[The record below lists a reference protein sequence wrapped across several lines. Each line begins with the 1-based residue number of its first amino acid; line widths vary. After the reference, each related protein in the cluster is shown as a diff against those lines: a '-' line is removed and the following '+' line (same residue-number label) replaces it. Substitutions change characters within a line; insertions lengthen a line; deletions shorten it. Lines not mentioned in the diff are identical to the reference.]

1 MAVFGYLRVST
12 LQQASEGESLETQK
26 KQVLGYAES
35 RGLKLGC
42 EDIFIEKGVS
52 GGVEFKTRPEGA
64 RLLAVLEENDT
75 VIFPKLDRGFRNT
88 RDALN
93 TLHDLKE
100 RGVSVHSIDLG
111 GDVTGN
117 GVGAIIFT
125 ILSAFATFE
134 KDRIAT
140 RIREVKQKRKAD
152 GLYIGGRRGFGFN
165 VEDGFKVPNIEE
177 QKLLKQMKKM
187 REKGKTLREIH
198 LWLNDAKGKKLA
210 YSSLRVA
217 LLKISS

>member
-1 MAVFGYLRVST
+1 MMTVFGYVRVST
-12 LQQASEGESLETQK
+12 LQQATEGESLETQK
-26 KQVLGYAES
+26 KQVIGYAES
-35 RGLKLGC
+35 RGLDLPC
-42 EDIFIEKGVS
+42 ENVFIERGVS
-52 GGVEFKTRPEGA
+52 GGAEFKTRPEGA
-64 RLLAVLEENDT
+64 RLIELLQAGDT

-100 RGVSVHSIDLG
+100 KGVSVHSIDLG

-140 RIREVKQKRKAD
+140 RIKEVKQRRKD
-152 GLYIGGRRGFGFN
+152 EGFYIGGRRGFGFDV
-165 VEDGFKVPNIEE
+165 VEGVKVPNVEE
-177 QKLLKQMKKM
+177 QKLLNQMKKM
-187 REKGKTLREIH
+187 KEKGKSLKEINS
-198 LWLNDAKGKKLA
+198 WLNNVKGKKLA
-210 YSSLRVA
+210 YSSMRVA
-217 LLKISS
+217 LNKN

>member
-1 MAVFGYLRVST
+1 MAIYGYVRVST
-12 LQQASEGESLETQK
+12 LQQATEGESLETQK
-26 KQVLGYAES
+26 KQVIGYAES
-35 RGLKLGC
+35 RGLDLPA
-42 EDIFIEKGVS
+42 ENVFIERGVS
-52 GGVEFKTRPEGA
+52 GGAEFKTRPEGV
-64 RLLAVLEENDT
+64 RLVELLQAGDI

-140 RIREVKQKRKAD
+140 RIKEVKQRRKAD
-152 GLYIGGRRGFGFN
+152 GFYIGGRRGFGFDI
-165 VEDGFKVPNIEE
+165 VDGIKVPNIEE
-177 QKLLKQMKKM
+177 QKLLKQMKGFK
-187 REKGKTLREIH
+187 EKGRTLKDIH
-198 LWLNDAKGKKLA
+198 FWLNNVKGKKLA
-210 YSSLRVA
+210 YSSMRVA
-217 LLKISS
+217 LMKN

>member
-1 MAVFGYLRVST
+1 MSVFGYVRVST

-35 RGLKLGC
+35 RGLKLNC
-42 EDIFIEKGVS
+42 DDVFIEKGVS
-52 GGVEFKTRPEGA
+52 GGAEFKTRPQGA
-64 RLLAVLEENDT
+64 KLLKALKDGDT

-140 RIREVKQKRKAD
+140 RIKEVKQRRKD
-152 GLYIGGRRGFGFN
+152 EGFYIGGRRGFGFDV
-165 VEDGFKVPNIEE
+165 VEGIKVPNVEE
-177 QKLLKQMKKM
+177 QKLLNQMKRMK
-187 REKGKTLREIH
+187 EKGKTLKEIH
-198 LWLNDAKGKKLA
+198 LWLNQVKGRRLA

-217 LLKISS
+217 LLNFN

>member
-1 MAVFGYLRVST
+1 
-12 LQQASEGESLETQK
+12 
-26 KQVLGYAES
+26 
-35 RGLKLGC
+35 
-42 EDIFIEKGVS
+42 
-52 GGVEFKTRPEGA
+52 
-64 RLLAVLEENDT
+64 

-100 RGVSVHSIDLG
+100 RSVSVHSIDLG

-140 RIREVKQKRKAD
+140 RIKEVKQRRKD
-152 GLYIGGRRGFGFN
+152 EGFYIGGRRGFGFDV
-165 VEDGFKVPNIEE
+165 VEGIKVPNVEE
-177 QKLLKQMKKM
+177 QKLLNQMKQMK
-187 REKGKTLREIH
+187 EKGKTVKEIH
-198 LWLNDAKGKKLA
+198 YWLNDVKNKKLA

-217 LLKISS
+217 LSKVSH

>member
-1 MAVFGYLRVST
+1 MKVFGYVRVST
-12 LQQASEGESLETQK
+12 LQQATEGESLETQK

-35 RGLKLGC
+35 RGLKLSSG
-42 EDIFIEKGVS
+42 DVFIEKGVS
-52 GGVEFKTRPEGA
+52 GGAEFKTRPQGAMLLETLKEG
-64 RLLAVLEENDT
+64 DT

-100 RGVSVHSIDLG
+100 RGVFVHSIDLG

-134 KDRIAT
+134 RDRIAT
-140 RIREVKQKRKAD
+140 RIKEVKQRRKD
-152 GLYIGGRRGFGFN
+152 EGFYVGGRRGFGFN
-165 VEDGFKVPNIEE
+165 VVEGIKVPNVEE
-177 QKLLKQMKKM
+177 QKLLNQMKRMK
-187 REKGKTLREIH
+187 EKGKKLKDIHQWLTLK
-198 LWLNDAKGKKLA
+198 KGVKLA
-210 YSSLRVA
+210 YSSMRYA
-217 LLKISS
+217 LTRID

>member
-1 MAVFGYLRVST
+1 MAVYGYVRVST
-12 LQQASEGESLETQK
+12 LQQATEGESLETQK
-26 KQVLGYAES
+26 KQVIGYAES
-35 RGLKLGC
+35 RGLDLPT
-42 EDIFIEKGVS
+42 ENVFIERGVS
-52 GGVEFKTRPEGA
+52 GGADFKTRPEGA
-64 RLLAVLEENDT
+64 RLIDLLQIGDT

-100 RGVSVHSIDLG
+100 KGVSVHSIDLG

-140 RIREVKQKRKAD
+140 RIKEVKQKRKAE
-152 GLYIGGRRGFGFN
+152 GFYIGGRRGFGFDI
-165 VEDGFKVPNIEE
+165 VEGVKVTNLEE
-177 QKLLKQMKKM
+177 QKLLKQMKRMK
-187 REKGKTLREIH
+187 EKGKTIKEIH
-198 LWLNDAKGKKLA
+198 HWLNTVKNKKLA

-217 LLKISS
+217 LLR

>member
-1 MAVFGYLRVST
+1 MTVFGYVRVST
-12 LQQASEGESLETQK
+12 LQQATEGESLETQK

-35 RGLKLGC
+35 RGLKLSC
-42 EDIFIEKGVS
+42 EDVFIEKGVS
-52 GGVEFKTRPEGA
+52 GGAEFKTRPQGA
-64 RLLAVLEENDT
+64 RLLESLKDGDT
-75 VIFPKLDRGFRNT
+75 VIFPNLDRGFRNT

-140 RIREVKQKRKAD
+140 RIKEVKQRRKD
-152 GLYIGGRRGFGFN
+152 EGFYIGGRRGFGFDV
-165 VEDGFKVPNIEE
+165 VEGIKVPNVEE
-177 QKLLKQMKKM
+177 QKLLNQMKRMK
-187 REKGKTLREIH
+187 EKGKTIKEIH
-198 LWLNDAKGKKLA
+198 YWLNEVKNKKLA
-210 YSSLRVA
+210 YSSLRVV
-217 LLKISS
+217 LMNFQT

>member
-1 MAVFGYLRVST
+1 MTVFGYVRVST
-12 LQQASEGESLETQK
+12 LQQATEGESLETQK
-26 KQVLGYAES
+26 RQVLGYAES
-35 RGLKLGC
+35 RGLKLNC
-42 EDIFIEKGVS
+42 EDVFIEKGVS
-52 GGVEFKTRPEGA
+52 GGAEFKTRPQGA
-64 RLLAVLEENDT
+64 MLLEALKDGDT

-100 RGVSVHSIDLG
+100 KKVSVHSIDLG

-140 RIREVKQKRKAD
+140 RIKEVKQRRKD
-152 GLYIGGRRGFGFN
+152 EGFYIGGRRGFGFDVVEGIKVTN
-165 VEDGFKVPNIEE
+165 VEE
-177 QKLLKQMKKM
+177 QKLLNQMKRMK
-187 REKGKTLREIH
+187 EKGKTVKEIH
-198 LWLNDAKGKKLA
+198 YWLNDVKNKKLA

-217 LLKISS
+217 LLK

>member
-1 MAVFGYLRVST
+1 MAVFGYVRVST
-12 LQQASEGESLETQK
+12 LQQATEGESLETQK

-35 RGLKLGC
+35 RGLKL
-42 EDIFIEKGVS
+42 DPLNVFIERGIS
-52 GGVEFKTRPEGA
+52 GGAEFKSRPEGV
-64 RLLAVLEENDT
+64 RLIEGLNEGDT

-93 TLHDLKE
+93 TLHELKE
-100 RGVSVHSIDLG
+100 RGVAVHSIDLG

-140 RIREVKQKRKAD
+140 RIKEVKQRRKD
-152 GLYIGGRRGFGFN
+152 EGFYIGGRRGFGFN
-165 VEDGFKVPNIEE
+165 VVDGLKVPNLEE
-177 QKLLKQMKKM
+177 QKLLKQMRRMK
-187 REKGKTLREIH
+187 EKGRTVKEIH
-198 LWLNDAKGKKLA
+198 YWLNNVKNKKLA

-217 LLKISS
+217 LERG

>member
-1 MAVFGYLRVST
+1 MPAT
-12 LQQASEGESLETQK
+12 EGESLETQK
-26 KQVLGYAES
+26 KQVIGYAES
-35 RGLKLGC
+35 RGLDLPT
-42 EDIFIEKGVS
+42 ENVFIERGVS
-52 GGVEFKTRPEGA
+52 GGAEFKTRPEGA
-64 RLLAVLEENDT
+64 KLVELLQAGDT

-100 RGVSVHSIDLG
+100 KGVSVHSIDLG

-140 RIREVKQKRKAD
+140 RIKEVKQRRKD
-152 GLYIGGRRGFGFN
+152 EGFYIGGRRGFGFD
-165 VEDGFKVPNIEE
+165 VVDGIKVPNTEE
-177 QKLLKQMKKM
+177 QKLLRQMKRMK
-187 REKGKTLREIH
+187 EKGKTLKEIH
-198 LWLNDAKGKKLA
+198 FWLNEVQKKSLA
-210 YSSLRVA
+210 YSSLREA
-217 LLKISS
+217 LLR

>member
-1 MAVFGYLRVST
+1 MTVFGYVRVST
-12 LQQASEGESLETQK
+12 LQQATEGESLETQK
-26 KQVLGYAES
+26 RQVLGYAES
-35 RGLKLGC
+35 RGLKLNC

-52 GGVEFKTRPEGA
+52 GGAEFKTRPQGA
-64 RLLAVLEENDT
+64 MMLEALKDGDT

-100 RGVSVHSIDLG
+100 KRVSVHSIDLG

-140 RIREVKQKRKAD
+140 RIKEVKQRRKD
-152 GLYIGGRRGFGFN
+152 EGFYIGGRRGFGFN
-165 VEDGFKVPNIEE
+165 VVDGIKVPNLEE
-177 QKLLKQMKKM
+177 QKLFKQMKRMK
-187 REKGKTLREIH
+187 EKGKTVKEIH
-198 LWLNDAKGKKLA
+198 YWLNDVKNKKLA

-217 LLKISS
+217 LLK

>member
-1 MAVFGYLRVST
+1 MTVFGYVRVST
-12 LQQASEGESLETQK
+12 LQQATEGESLETQK
-26 KQVLGYAES
+26 RQVLGYAES
-35 RGLKLGC
+35 RGLKLNC
-42 EDIFIEKGVS
+42 EDVFIEKGVS
-52 GGVEFKTRPEGA
+52 GGAEFKTRPQGA
-64 RLLAVLEENDT
+64 MLLEALKDGDT

-100 RGVSVHSIDLG
+100 KKVSVHSIDLG

-125 ILSAFATFE
+125 IFSAFATFE

-140 RIREVKQKRKAD
+140 RIKEVKQRRKD
-152 GLYIGGRRGFGFN
+152 EGFYIGGRRGFGFDVVEGIKVTN
-165 VEDGFKVPNIEE
+165 VEE
-177 QKLLKQMKKM
+177 QKLLNQMKRMK
-187 REKGKTLREIH
+187 EKGKTVKEIH
-198 LWLNDAKGKKLA
+198 YWLNDVKNKKLA

-217 LLKISS
+217 LLK

>member
-1 MAVFGYLRVST
+1 MAVYGYVRVST
-12 LQQASEGESLETQK
+12 LQQATEGESLETQK
-26 KQVLGYAES
+26 KQVVGYAES
-35 RGLKLGC
+35 RGLDLSS
-42 EDIFIEKGVS
+42 ENVFVERGVS
-52 GGVEFKTRPEGA
+52 GGAEFKTRPEGA
-64 RLLAVLEENDT
+64 RLIELLQAGDT

-100 RGVSVHSIDLG
+100 KGVSVHSIDLG

-140 RIREVKQKRKAD
+140 RIKEVKQRRKAE
-152 GLYIGGRRGFGFN
+152 GFYIGGRRGFGFDVVDGIKIPN
-165 VEDGFKVPNIEE
+165 VEE
-177 QKLLKQMKKM
+177 QSLLKKMKRMK
-187 REKGKTLREIH
+187 EKGKTLKEIH
-198 LWLNDAKGKKLA
+198 GWLNTVKGKKLA
-210 YSSLRVA
+210 YSSMRMA
-217 LLKISS
+217 LLRGM

>member
-1 MAVFGYLRVST
+1 MTVFGYVRVST
-12 LQQASEGESLETQK
+12 LQQATEGESLETQK

-35 RGLKLGC
+35 RGLKLSC
-42 EDIFIEKGVS
+42 EDVFIEKGVS
-52 GGVEFKTRPEGA
+52 GGAEFKTRPQGA
-64 RLLAVLEENDT
+64 RLLESLKNGDT

-100 RGVSVHSIDLG
+100 KGVSVDSIDLG

-140 RIREVKQKRKAD
+140 RIKEVKQRRKD
-152 GLYIGGRRGFGFN
+152 EGFYIGGRRGFGFN
-165 VEDGFKVPNIEE
+165 VVEGVKVPNVEE
-177 QKLLKQMKKM
+177 QKLLNQMKRMK
-187 REKGKTLREIH
+187 EKGKTLKEIH
-198 LWLNDAKGKKLA
+198 QWLNVTKGIKLA
-210 YSSLRVA
+210 YSSMRI
-217 LLKISS
+217 KIIN

>member
-1 MAVFGYLRVST
+1 MTVFGYVRVST
-12 LQQASEGESLETQK
+12 LQQATEGESLETQK

-35 RGLKLGC
+35 RGLKLECG
-42 EDIFIEKGVS
+42 DVFIEKGVS
-52 GGVEFKTRPEGA
+52 GGAEFKTRPQGA
-64 RLLAVLEENDT
+64 RLLESLKDGDT
-75 VIFPKLDRGFRNT
+75 IIFPKLDRGFRNT

-140 RIREVKQKRKAD
+140 RIKEVKQRRKD
-152 GLYIGGRRGFGFN
+152 EGFYIGGRRGFGFN
-165 VEDGFKVPNIEE
+165 VVEGVKVPNVEE
-177 QKLLKQMKKM
+177 QKLLNQMKRMKD
-187 REKGKTLREIH
+187 KGKTVKEIH
-198 LWLNDAKGKKLA
+198 YWLNDVKNKKLA

-217 LLKISS
+217 LLK

>member
-1 MAVFGYLRVST
+1 MTVFGYVRVST
-12 LQQASEGESLETQK
+12 LQQANEGESLETQK

-35 RGLKLGC
+35 RGLKLSC
-42 EDIFIEKGVS
+42 KDVFIEKGVS
-52 GGVEFKTRPEGA
+52 GGAEFKTRPQGA
-64 RLLAVLEENDT
+64 RLIEGLNEGDT

-93 TLHDLKE
+93 TLHELKE
-100 RGVSVHSIDLG
+100 KGVSVHSIDLG

-140 RIREVKQKRKAD
+140 RIKEVKQRRKAE
-152 GLYIGGRRGFGFN
+152 GFYIGGRRGFGFD
-165 VEDGFKVPNIEE
+165 VVDGIKVPNTEE
-177 QKLLKQMKKM
+177 EKLLKQMKRMK
-187 REKGKTLREIH
+187 EKGKTLKEIH
-198 LWLNDAKGKKLA
+198 RWLNEAKGRKLA
-210 YSSLRVA
+210 YSSMRVA
-217 LLKISS
+217 LLK

>member
-1 MAVFGYLRVST
+1 MMTVFGYVRVST
-12 LQQASEGESLETQK
+12 LQQATEGESLETQK
-26 KQVLGYAES
+26 KQVIGYAES
-35 RGLKLGC
+35 RGLDLPC
-42 EDIFIEKGVS
+42 ENVFIERGVS
-52 GGVEFKTRPEGA
+52 GGAEFKTRPEGA
-64 RLLAVLEENDT
+64 RLIELLQAGDT

-100 RGVSVHSIDLG
+100 KGVSVHSIDLG

-140 RIREVKQKRKAD
+140 RIKEVKQRRKD
-152 GLYIGGRRGFGFN
+152 EGFYIGGRRGFGFDV
-165 VEDGFKVPNIEE
+165 VEGVKVPNVEE
-177 QKLLKQMKKM
+177 QKLLNQMKRMKD
-187 REKGKTLREIH
+187 KGKTVKEIH
-198 LWLNDAKGKKLA
+198 YWLNDVKNKKLA

-217 LLKISS
+217 LLK

>member
-1 MAVFGYLRVST
+1 MTVFGYVRVST
-12 LQQASEGESLETQK
+12 LQQATEGESLETQK
-26 KQVLGYAES
+26 KQVLGYVES
-35 RGLKLGC
+35 RGLKLNC
-42 EDIFIEKGVS
+42 EDVFIEKGVS
-52 GGVEFKTRPEGA
+52 GGAEFKTRPQGA
-64 RLLAVLEENDT
+64 RLLEALKDGDT

-140 RIREVKQKRKAD
+140 RIKEVKQRRKD
-152 GLYIGGRRGFGFN
+152 EGFYIGGRRGFGFN
-165 VEDGFKVPNIEE
+165 VVEGVKVPNVEE
-177 QKLLKQMKKM
+177 QKLLNQMKRMK
-187 REKGKTLREIH
+187 EKGKTLKSIH
-198 LWLNDAKGKKLA
+198 DWLNNVKGKKLA
-210 YSSLRVA
+210 YSSMRVA
-217 LLKISS
+217 LLK

>member
-1 MAVFGYLRVST
+1 MTVFGYVRVST
-12 LQQASEGESLETQK
+12 LQQATEGESLETQK
-26 KQVLGYAES
+26 KQVVGYAES
-35 RGLKLGC
+35 RGLMLDPLNVFVERG
-42 EDIFIEKGVS
+42 IS
-52 GGVEFKTRPEGA
+52 GGAEFKSRPEGA
-64 RLLAVLEENDT
+64 RLIEGLGDGDT

-100 RGVSVHSIDLG
+100 KGVSVHSIDLG

-140 RIREVKQKRKAD
+140 RIKEVKQRRKSE

-165 VEDGFKVPNIEE
+165 VIEGVKVPNVEE
-177 QKLLKQMKKM
+177 QKLLIKMKKM
-187 REKGKTLREIH
+187 KEKGKSLKEIH
-198 LWLNDAKGKKLA
+198 LWLNKVKGVKLA
-210 YSSLRVA
+210 YSSLRIKLIA
-217 LLKISS
+217 Q

>member
-1 MAVFGYLRVST
+1 MAVYGYVRVST
-12 LQQASEGESLETQK
+12 LQQATEGESLETQK
-26 KQVLGYAES
+26 KQVVGYAES
-35 RGLKLGC
+35 RGLDLSS
-42 EDIFIEKGVS
+42 ENVFVERGVS
-52 GGVEFKTRPEGA
+52 GGAEFKTRPEGA
-64 RLLAVLEENDT
+64 RLIELLQAGDT

-100 RGVSVHSIDLG
+100 KGVSVHSIDLG

-140 RIREVKQKRKAD
+140 RIKEVKQRRKAE
-152 GLYIGGRRGFGFN
+152 GFYIGGRRGFGFD
-165 VEDGFKVPNIEE
+165 VVDGIKVPNVEE
-177 QKLLKQMKKM
+177 QKLLKQMKRMK
-187 REKGKTLREIH
+187 EKGKTLKEINS
-198 LWLNDAKGKKLA
+198 WLNNVKGKRLA
-210 YSSLRVA
+210 YSSMRVA
-217 LLKISS
+217 LLKA